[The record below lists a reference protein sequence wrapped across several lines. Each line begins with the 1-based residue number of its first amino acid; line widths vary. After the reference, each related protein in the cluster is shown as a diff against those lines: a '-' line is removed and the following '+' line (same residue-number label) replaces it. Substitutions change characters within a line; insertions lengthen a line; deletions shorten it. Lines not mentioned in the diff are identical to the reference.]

1 MMHGIGAANLTTAA
15 GMVHNVRRAGW
26 GQPWGPLFRN
36 KVRSTCKTMNWNM
49 PIRALAVALPLS
61 ALVWAGCSKQ
71 AEKEDIV
78 PEASFP
84 VEYPALPVILDSATV
99 AGPSGAVLELDNN
112 VLAQALQAKQY
123 TPGQLTEFTFTKAR
137 LYFSTP
143 VNSSYNS
150 VKSVAVKLAVGDAA
164 PVTIAKLPAVPNGAQ
179 TLLLNL
185 TGADVLQVVKSGH
198 ARIVFT
204 MEFDG
209 PMPPVSTHML
219 VLEARVKVS
228 L

>member
-1 MMHGIGAANLTTAA
+1 
-15 GMVHNVRRAGW
+15 
-26 GQPWGPLFRN
+26 
-36 KVRSTCKTMNWNM
+36 MNWNL
-49 PIRALAVALPLS
+49 PLRGLAIALPLS
-61 ALVWAGCSKQ
+61 ALVWGGCSKQ

-78 PEASFP
+78 PEASFSM
-84 VEYPALPVILDSATV
+84 EYPALPVTVDSATV
-99 AGPSGAVLELDNN
+99 AGPAGALLELDNN
-112 VLAQALQAKQY
+112 ILAQALQAKQY
-123 TPGQLTEFTFTKAR
+123 TPGQLTEFEFTKAR

-164 PVTIAKLPAVPNGAQ
+164 PVTIAKLPEVPNGAQ
-179 TLLLNL
+179 TLLLDL
-185 TGADVLQVVKSGH
+185 TGADVLQAVKSGH

-219 VLEARVKVS
+219 VLGARVKVA